1 MHLHPYL
8 AATDCAFTRLVR
20 ANYWLVADLDHRHA
34 RYWRDQVEACEAA
47 FVAQSVGSASMPA
60 DVRERRLRLVRD
72 QVGVAMRTGFEAA
85 SKRWH
90 KGGTDV
96 AH

>member
-20 ANYWLVADLDHRHA
+20 ANYWFVADLDHRNA
-34 RYWRDQVEACEAA
+34 QYWRDQVALCEAQ
-47 FVAQSVGSASMPA
+47 FIAQSVGSANVPA
-60 DVRERRLRLVRD
+60 DVLERRQRLVRD
-72 QVGVAMRTGFEAA
+72 QVGVAMRTGYEAA

>member
-20 ANYWLVADLDHRHA
+20 ANYWFIADMDFRNA
-34 RYWRDQVEACEAA
+34 QYWRDQIALCERL
-47 FVAQSVGSASMPA
+47 FIAQGVGSGNIPQ
-60 DVRERRLRLVRD
+60 DVKERRQRLVRE
-72 QVGVAMRTGFEAA
+72 QVGVAMRVGYEKA